1 MEYAS
6 KGVAGAGL
14 GTGIAGLSLGVLN
27 AMGGTGLLNG
37 LFGGCNGR
45 NCNGVADAAVIAALA
60 SGRNGYCAEDTA
72 VTRGEMRLTQ
82 ENATLKSEIAQR
94 DAYIYTDQ
102 QIDMKLGKVIERAEN
117 RYEALA
123 AEVRGNKDAQTA
135 INMQQAVYNGTNTA
149 TIGCLQNQV
158 AELLALTRRVVPNRS
173 VCPGWGDVT
182 ITPATPAEAAA
193 SAAAAG

>member
-27 AMGGTGLLNG
+27 SLGNGGLLNG
-37 LFGGCNGR
+37 LLGGRAATDAALIAAMNTGR
-45 NCNGVADAAVIAALA
+45 NVCCAD
-60 SGRNGYCAEDTA
+60 DTA
-72 VTRGEMRLTQ
+72 VTRGEMKLSQ

-102 QIDMKLGKVIERAEN
+102 QIDKKLGKVIERAEN

-123 AEVRGNKDAQTA
+123 AEVRGNKDAQNA
-135 INMQQAVYNGTNTA
+135 INLQQAVYNGTNTA
-149 TIGCLQNQV
+149 TIGCLQGQV
-158 AELLALTRRVVPNRS
+158 AELLALTKRVVPNGS
-173 VCPGWGDVT
+173 VCPGWGNVT
-182 ITPATPAEAAA
+182 VTPTTPATTPATGE
-193 SAAAAG
+193 

>member
-14 GTGIAGLSLGVLN
+14 GLGIAGTALGL
-27 AMGGTGLLNG
+27 MGGNVLPNLL
-37 LFGGCNGR
+37 GGGR
-45 NCNGVADAAVIAALA
+45 AVTDAALIAAMNT
-60 SGRNGYCAEDTA
+60 GRTACCADDTA
-72 VTRGEMRLTQ
+72 VTRGEMKLSQ

-102 QIDMKLGKVIERAEN
+102 QIDKKLGKVIERAEN

-149 TIGCLQNQV
+149 TIGCLQGQV
-158 AELLALTRRVVPNRS
+158 AELLALTKRVVPNGS
-173 VCPGWGDVT
+173 VCPGWGEVT
-182 ITPATPAEAAA
+182 ITPTTPATTTP
-193 SAAAAG
+193 AAG